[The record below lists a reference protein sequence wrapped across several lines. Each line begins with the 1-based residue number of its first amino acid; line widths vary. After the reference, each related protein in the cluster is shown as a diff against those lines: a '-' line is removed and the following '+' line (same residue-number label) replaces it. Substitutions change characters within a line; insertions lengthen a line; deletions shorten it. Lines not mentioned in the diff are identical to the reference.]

1 MTIPP
6 RALRKRMGR
15 PPATDDPRGTILQ
28 AAARLFAEKGYEAS
42 SLGELAERAC
52 TSKAGVY
59 HYFATK
65 QQIYDAIIL
74 HVLGGLVQAV
84 QAAVAQ
90 HQGAQQRLEAFM
102 VAHAGFFEANYHGF
116 VVMLTAFGGM
126 AAPDL
131 KQEAVRL
138 RDAHEQLLRDIV
150 HEGMRNGEFSP
161 ALDVAQTGRAVL
173 SMLNWMVRWFRP
185 GAGDSARQVAGAYF
199 HLLLGGLTNKPEP
212 RPQHSP

>member
-6 RALRKRMGR
+6 RAPRKRMGR

-42 SLGELAERAC
+42 SLGELAERAG

-65 QQIYDAIIL
+65 QQIYDAITL

-84 QAAVAQ
+84 QAAVGS
-90 HQGAQQRLEAFM
+90 HTGAQQRLEAFM
-102 VAHAGFFEANYHGF
+102 LAHADFFEHNYHGF

-138 RDAHEQLLRDIV
+138 RDAHERLLREIL
-150 HEGMRNGEFSP
+150 HEGMRSGEFAATLDP
-161 ALDVAQTGRAVL
+161 AQAGRAVL

-185 GAGDSARQVAGAYF
+185 GAGDSARQVAAGYF
-199 HLLLGGLTNKPEP
+199 HLLLGGLKNAP
-212 RPQHSP
+212 